1 MSELISVMT
10 LVRPIRKLFV
20 IENGDLSTFQ
30 KLVEFCS
37 EDLNGIRTLILLN
50 DEHLFSE
57 NTVAL
62 VTTHDPDVI
71 LNYSKAS
78 DQALYERY
86 RTKVVR
92 TNHRPRELQPY
103 RTHLAT
109 VQQYPTVLRNIF
121 AYQGKNLA
129 LDETIYALV
138 RSSGEKEDDKDA
150 SLSPTVEELC
160 FAVNCGSVSS
170 GFFDMRKFGVFRDVK
185 IESVST
191 FRQLVDAVR
200 NDDRFIQLSTHF
212 AGNGTSQSIWEVD
225 HNFHQSFQDKST
237 IIIGAGDDL
246 RSLTYFWNERAS
258 YERSRIVWLPA
269 ERADSYSD
277 LLGDFD
283 HYCLFE
289 SAGIFEQLETALSA
303 KTRVDNSIYY
313 FPEILFSDSF
323 SNLQVI
329 QRTRG
334 QISISHPAERLFSRM
349 SHYMF
354 EVRGLSEGVWPV
366 SAALGE
372 MFLARHSKI
381 ASSYFG
387 SRIGRSGFAT
397 STGQFSVFEDE
408 DLFVNLVL
416 PDKREMFK
424 AFFQDHQLKITETRG
439 TKVIDRIINL
449 VGGIENLDVFANREI
464 FELLVKLTPRRAA
477 RVVKELL
484 KQSPDDLA
492 NANLNELIS
501 QNISNLP
508 GLTAPRAVAA
518 DELEQHVAGGVKDKP
533 SFYAGV
539 EKLYQN
545 KVLLR
550 GKCFSCHQCE
560 GELWF
565 ALENINA
572 ENKCYRC
579 DQPVIIPTF
588 RNNRALTDSFR
599 INELIVSAVDQGVL
613 PVLLTLYFLT
623 RQRFIAHKYFYNCE
637 LAIDFKPEYRGE
649 LDIIFTIGRMIGL
662 GEIKADRGFEVGQ
675 VDSLIDI
682 AMRIGA
688 RVLLFST
695 LKSRTSDEVKSLYA
709 HLQNRQISVPA
720 LILSQEVLFVVDE
733 SITISKY
740 FEVGKDNSLVS
751 GPIIV

>member
-1 MSELISVMT
+1 MT

-20 IENGDLSTFQ
+20 IENGDLSTFV

-78 DQALYERY
+78 DQSLYEFY
-86 RTKVVR
+86 RTQVIR
-92 TNHRPRELQPY
+92 TNHRSRELQPY

-109 VQQYPTVLRNIF
+109 VQQYPAVLRNIL
-121 AYQGKNLA
+121 AYEGKNLR
-129 LDETIYALV
+129 LDDTAYAVVLA
-138 RSSGEKEDDKDA
+138 SGDKTDDEDA
-150 SLSPTVEELC
+150 SSPLTLDELC
-160 FAVNCGSVSS
+160 FTVNCGSVGA
-170 GFFDMRKFGVFRDVK
+170 GFFDLRKFGVFRDIK
-185 IESVST
+185 IESVET
-191 FRQLVDAVR
+191 WPQLMDAVR
-200 NDDRFIQLSTHF
+200 GNDRFIQLSTHF
-212 AGNGTSQSIWEVD
+212 AGNGTSESIWEVN
-225 HNFHQSFQDKST
+225 HNLDKSLREKNT
-237 IIIGAGDDL
+237 VIIGAGNDL
-246 RSLTYFWNERAS
+246 KSLTYFWNERAS
-258 YERSRIVWLPA
+258 YERSKIIWLPA
-269 ERADSYSD
+269 ERAESYSD
-277 LLGDFD
+277 HLSDFS

-289 SAGIFEQLETALSA
+289 SADVNEQLKAALSS
-303 KTRVDNSIYY
+303 KTRVDSSIYH
-313 FPEILFSDSF
+313 FPGILFSDSF
-323 SNLQVI
+323 SNVQVI
-329 QRTRG
+329 QRTG
-334 QISISHPAERLFSRM
+334 PQISISHPAERLFSRM

-372 MFLARHSKI
+372 KFRTKRSKI

-397 STGQFSVFEDE
+397 STGQFNVFEDE
-408 DLFVNLVL
+408 DLFVDLVL
-416 PDKREMFK
+416 PDEREMFK
-424 AFFQDHQLKITETRG
+424 TFFQDHQLKITETRG

-464 FELLVKLTPRRAA
+464 FELLVKLTPRRAK
-477 RVVKELL
+477 RIVKELL
-484 KQSPDDLA
+484 KQLPDDFA
-492 NANLNELIS
+492 NANLSELIS
-501 QNISNLP
+501 QNIFNLP

-518 DELEQHVAGGVKDKP
+518 DELEQHVVGGVKDK
-533 SFYAGV
+533 SGFYAHV

-550 GKCFSCHQCE
+550 GKSFSCQQCE

-565 ALENINA
+565 ALENIIA

-579 DQPVIIPTF
+579 DHPVIIPTY
-588 RNNRALTDSFR
+588 RDNRALTDSFR
-599 INELIVSAVDQGVL
+599 INELIVGAVDQGVL

-623 RQRFIAHKYFYNCE
+623 RQRFVAQKYFYNCE
-637 LAIDFKPEYRGE
+637 LAIEGKPEYRGE
-649 LDIIFTIGRMIGL
+649 LDLIFTLGRMIGL
-662 GEIKADRGFEVGQ
+662 GEIKADRGFEFGQ
-675 VDSLIDI
+675 VDRLIDI
-682 AMRIGA
+682 ATQVDA

-695 LKSRTSDEVKSLYA
+695 LKSRSSDEVKSLYA
-709 HLQNRQISVPA
+709 YLQNRQISLPA

-733 SITISKY
+733 SIAISKY
-740 FEVGKDNSLVS
+740 FEVGRDNSLVS
-751 GPIIV
+751 GPVIV